1 MFDTNIRL
9 ISMLGLLTFV
19 VIIGLLFDYLRIL
32 KRPMRLG
39 LGVAVLCIIAGFIL
53 TLNAVLPTNHFYG
66 PVFSESRTS
75 QKLVALTFDDG
86 PYPPY
91 TAQVLDVLK
100 EHHIPATFFVIGQNA
115 AKYPDLLRRIVAEG
129 HQLGNHTYNH
139 VDLLKLDRQGI
150 ITEIEKTNA
159 VITDAVGY
167 PPHVMRPPH
176 GFRDAVVMDAMAEYK
191 LKVIEW
197 SVASR
202 DWVNPGA
209 EVIAERTLGKVQ
221 NGSVILLHDGD
232 GIAAALPREQT
243 VAATR
248 MIIDKL
254 LAQGYTFVTVDEIRK
269 LSEE

>member
-1 MFDTNIRL
+1 MFDTNMRL
-9 ISMLGLLTFV
+9 ISMLGLLTII
-19 VIIGLLFDYLRIL
+19 VIISLLLDYLRIL
-32 KRPMRLG
+32 KRPVRLG
-39 LGVAVLCIIAGFIL
+39 LGVAVLGITAGFIL
-53 TLNAVLPTNHFYG
+53 TLNAVLPANHFYG

-75 QKLVALTFDDG
+75 HKLVALTFDDG

-91 TAQVLDVLK
+91 TGQVLDVLK
-100 EHHIPATFFVIGQNA
+100 ERNIPATFFVIGQNA
-115 AKYPDLLRRIVAEG
+115 AKYPEILRRIVAEG
-129 HQLGNHTYNH
+129 HQLGNHTYTH

-150 ITEIEKTNA
+150 ITEIDKTNQ
-159 VITDAVGY
+159 VIAAAVGY

-176 GFRDAVVMDAMAEYK
+176 GFRDAVVMDAMAEKK

-209 EVIAERTLGKVQ
+209 EVIAERTLSKVQ

-232 GIAAALPREQT
+232 GIAAASPREQT

-248 MIIDKL
+248 IIIDKL
-254 LAQGYTFVTVDEIRK
+254 LAEGYKFVTVDEIRK
-269 LSEE
+269 MSEE